1 MRYLFLPTFVG
12 IALSVL
18 LALNIFASQ
27 VYNPLLFKI
36 IKLNDKNAVKQF
48 LRSIEKTD
56 AYADHFDYFNN
67 LYNDAFL
74 KETQQNK
81 FSISQEIQKYE
92 GLLQTNPK
100 SRDVLIKLA
109 LLYLEQNEPRKAR
122 TYYAQ
127 AKKIDPWISIS
138 ILEGIE
144 E

>member
-1 MRYLFLPTFVG
+1 MDKLIFDLNMNLDGEKFYDEELKRT
-12 IALSVL
+12 ASVKE
-18 LALNIFASQ
+18 LNNVKAYIERIDKDDCI
-27 VYNPLLFKI
+27 YFKVR
-36 IKLNDKNAVKQF
+36 IKSDK
-48 LRSIEKTD
+48 L
-56 AYADHFDYFNN
+56 DYFNN